1 MFGKVK
7 KWLGIE
13 GVKLE
18 LDLPEMAFEQVGAV
32 SGAIILHSKNPQTVT
47 QIKVMMIERYS
58 RGRGKD
64 KLVDEYLLGEI
75 TLEER
80 IEVPAEKPIAIEFTL
95 PFELL
100 KAPIDEFA
108 SRNVIN
114 KGLAKLARTLQN
126 ARSEYRIEAEARVE
140 GTALNPFDRKN
151 IQVIPIGEV

>member
-18 LDLPEMAFEQVGAV
+18 LDLPEMAFEEVGAV
-32 SGAIILHSKNPQTVT
+32 SGAIRLHSKHTQTVT
-47 QIKVMMIERYS
+47 QIRVMMIERYS

-75 TLEER
+75 TLDER
-80 IEVPAEKPIAIEFTL
+80 IEVPAEQPLTVEFTL
-95 PFELL
+95 PFELI

-108 SRNVIN
+108 SRNFIN

-126 ARSEYRIEAEARVE
+126 ARSEYRIEAEAIVE
-140 GTALNPFDRKN
+140 GTALNPFDRKT